1 MKLFI
6 VLTIQRANKSRV
18 NSMKSRSMFFAYYWD
33 NMKVDV
39 SKVLLDQPPEIL
51 EKSKII
57 AGKIFSIPE
66 SLKINFIKKYV
77 EY

>member
-1 MKLFI
+1 
-6 VLTIQRANKSRV
+6 
-18 NSMKSRSMFFAYYWD
+18 MKSRSMFFAYYWD

-66 SLKINFIKKYV
+66 SLKNNFI
-77 EY
+77 